1 MGYEVSG
8 FRYEVSGFRCW
19 KLEACRSGRL
29 EKAAVAPFLV
39 LAPDSWFLVPDFFFH
54 LPSPVS
60 RQKSPVS
67 TLPYYM
73 ISSYLCGMELKNDLI
88 LRAARGEQTERTP
101 VWLMRQAGRILPEYR
116 EIRNRLSGFIELATT
131 PDLAAEVTIQP
142 VDILGVDAA
151 IIFSDILVVPEAMG
165 LPYEMVEKRG
175 PRFPETVR
183 SARDIENL
191 LVPDP
196 TDKLG
201 YVLEAIRITKKE
213 LNGRVPL
220 IGFAGAPFTIF
231 CYMVEGSGSKTFSK
245 ARKMLYTEPQLAH
258 TLLRKITDTTIAYL
272 KAQVEAGANMLQ
284 LFDSWAGILGP
295 AQYREFSLPY
305 IREICEAIRD
315 VPFTVFA
322 KGAFFARKEMGQL
335 PCEAIG
341 LDWNMDIAESRQLI
355 GEHKTLQG
363 NLDPC
368 ALYGTEEE
376 VAQATREMLDAF
388 GAQKYIAN
396 LGHGVYP
403 DIDPEKVKVFV
414 QTVKEYSSQQRQS

>member
-1 MGYEVSG
+1 
-8 FRYEVSGFRCW
+8 
-19 KLEACRSGRL
+19 
-29 EKAAVAPFLV
+29 
-39 LAPDSWFLVPDFFFH
+39 
-54 LPSPVS
+54 
-60 RQKSPVS
+60 
-67 TLPYYM
+67 
-73 ISSYLCGMELKNDLI
+73 MELKNDLI
-88 LRAARGEQTERTP
+88 LRAARGEKTERTP

-165 LPYEMVEKRG
+165 LPYEMIEKRG
-175 PRFPETVR
+175 PRFPETIK
-183 SARDIENL
+183 SARDVENL
-191 LVPDP
+191 KVPDP
-196 TDKLG
+196 TEALK
-201 YVLEAIRITKKE
+201 YVLDALHITKKA

-258 TLLRKITDTTIAYL
+258 ALLRKITDTTIAYL
-272 KAQVEAGANMLQ
+272 KAQVEAGAQLLQ
-284 LFDSWAGILGP
+284 LFDSWAGILPPG
-295 AQYREFSLPY
+295 QYREFSLRY
-305 IREICEAIRD
+305 IREICEAFRDD

-322 KGAFFARKEMGQL
+322 KGAFFARQEMGQL
-335 PCEAIG
+335 PCETIG

-355 GEHKTLQG
+355 GAHKTLQG

-388 GAQKYIAN
+388 GPQGHIAN

-414 QTVKEYSSQQRQS
+414 RTVKEYSVQQRQNGNSPS